1 MCVKDQCL
9 ILELDLF
16 LQGKPTT
23 VYRRN
28 TKLFRKLLTSGH
40 IKNKLVFI
48 IFTFFNLPNILGLIK

>member
-28 TKLFRKLLTSGH
+28 TKLFHKLLTSGH

-48 IFTFFNLPNILGLIK
+48 IFIFFNLPNILGLIK